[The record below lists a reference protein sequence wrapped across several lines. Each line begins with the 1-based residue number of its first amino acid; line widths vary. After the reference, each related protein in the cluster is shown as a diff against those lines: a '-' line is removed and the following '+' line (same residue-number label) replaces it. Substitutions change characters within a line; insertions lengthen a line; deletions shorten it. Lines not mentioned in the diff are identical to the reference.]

1 VTVKRRRPQAPIPS
15 ALMPL
20 QNRRF
25 KRYVGIDLRDF
36 LEFDFKRVP
45 DILRTQNVLGRVQA
59 FLQTQWVMEE
69 IGEAED
75 RLLEARRNS
84 ESVS

>member
-1 VTVKRRRPQAPIPS
+1 
-15 ALMPL
+15 MPL
-20 QNRRF
+20 QNRMF

-75 RLLEARRNS
+75 WLLEARRNS

>member
-1 VTVKRRRPQAPIPS
+1 
-15 ALMPL
+15 MPL
-20 QNRRF
+20 QNRMF

-59 FLQTQWVMEE
+59 FLRTQWVMEE

-75 RLLEARRNS
+75 WLLEARRNS